1 MGKIIVVVG
10 SVTTAAR
17 LEKILRKRMGIAS
30 NVIHTPAQISSG
42 GCSYSLR
49 SNHENLSYIKEAA
62 RVNKIRV
69 RGFYVEDTAK
79 GEKEYYA
86 IS

>member
-17 LEKILRKRMGIAS
+17 LEKILRKRMGMAS
-30 NVIHTPAQISSG
+30 NVIHTPTQISMG

-62 RVNKIRV
+62 HANKIRV
-69 RGFYVEDTAK
+69 RGFYIEDVSK
-79 GEKEYYA
+79 GERRYYA

>member
-17 LEKILRKRMGIAS
+17 LEKILRKRMGVTS

-42 GCSYSLR
+42 GCSYSIR

-62 RVNKIRV
+62 GANKIRV
-69 RGFYVEDTAK
+69 RGFYIEDSFE
-79 GEKEYYA
+79 GEKKYYA